1 VGLVCGGVQVHITDP
16 STVEAIMAATHMM
29 VEGKRLYAEF
39 DWRGDAGRWIDLLT
53 GSTRF
58 RDMLMAGAPAA
69 EIVGAWREEL
79 SEWDRRRHDYLLY
92 PAASR

>member
-1 VGLVCGGVQVHITDP
+1 V
-16 STVEAIMAATHMM
+16 ATHMM
-29 VEGKRLYAEF
+29 VEAQRLYVEF

-58 RDMLMAGAPAA
+58 RDMLMSGAPAV

-79 SEWDRRRHDYLLY
+79 TEWNSRRDDHLLY
-92 PAASR
+92 PASIR